1 MSVWN
6 LSTCPVCGRQHDE
19 GEFYK
24 IRKSTYFVCLDCS
37 ELMTDSEVKN
47 SIIERIENEKK
58 DKKLTEE
65 MLKQ

>member
-1 MSVWN
+1 MWN

-19 GEFYK
+19 GGFYK

-37 ELMTDSEVKN
+37 ELMTDSEIKN

-58 DKKLTEE
+58 LTEE